1 MSSTTIKFDKESRV
15 LAQFDRTLR
24 NNARNPLPTMIERE
38 MARNRPAVAKKE
50 TTRYSFHN
58 PNNPLNGI
66 KHKNRVEQI
75 EILKAI
81 KDAEKAARKKK

>member
-15 LAQFDRTLR
+15 LAGFERTLR
-24 NNARNPLPTMIERE
+24 NAARDPRPTMIERE
-38 MARNRPAVAKKE
+38 MARNRPTANKKPIE
-50 TTRYSFHN
+50 RYSFHN

-66 KHKNRVEQI
+66 KHKNRVEQLD
-75 EILKAI
+75 ILKAI